1 MLDVAWWLVR
11 SVEKNTSGREK
22 MQIAPVLQNV
32 SLSKCTWMV
41 PNQTMK
47 TQSKTKAT
55 QKLRLPSF
63 GHNLVQSE
71 SVKRCPVHREKA
83 IQNVA
88 DISTGF
94 WSILNGV
101 QGSTF
106 TRVYS
111 WPLTLSCV
119 HNLLLRYPT
128 LLTENHKFTSIRP
141 ETTRIHFGKQTK
153 SKTKKFGMK
162 KQTHQNNQFNHWN
175 RKQLLRF
182 AKY

>member
-1 MLDVAWWLVR
+1 MACKV
-11 SVEKNTSGREK
+11 SGK
-22 MQIAPVLQNV
+22 
-32 SLSKCTWMV
+32 
-41 PNQTMK
+41 K
-47 TQSKTKAT
+47 TQVGVKRCKLLLFCKMLVWANAHEWCQTK
-55 QKLRLPSF
+55 QWKHSPRLKPLNSCMDGRLPSF

-71 SVKRCPVHREKA
+71 SVKRCPVHREKT

-111 WPLTLSCV
+111 WPLNLSCV
-119 HNLLLRYPT
+119 YNLLLRYPT

-141 ETTRIHFGKQTK
+141 GTTRIHLGKQTK
-153 SKTKKFGMK
+153 SKTKKFGRK
-162 KQTHQNNQFNHWN
+162 KRTQSN
-175 RKQLLRF
+175 LED
-182 AKY
+182 AAAE